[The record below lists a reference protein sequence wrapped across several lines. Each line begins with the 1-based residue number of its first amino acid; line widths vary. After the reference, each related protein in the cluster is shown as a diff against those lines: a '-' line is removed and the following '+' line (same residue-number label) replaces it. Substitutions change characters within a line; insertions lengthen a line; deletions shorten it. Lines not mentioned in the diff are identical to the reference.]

1 MARPISPHKPY
12 PEEFKREAVE
22 LLRTSGRPL
31 GQIARELG
39 VSTQALRAW
48 RRGMETVASERGCLT
63 THEREELRRLRDEN
77 RVLRQERDL
86 LVKAA
91 AFFAKESETR

>member
-1 MARPISPHKPY
+1 MARPINPHKPY
-12 PEEFKREAVE
+12 PDEFKREAVA
-22 LLRTSGRPL
+22 LLETSGRPL
-31 GQIARELG
+31 GQIARDLG
-39 VSTQALRAW
+39 VSTQALRSW
-48 RRGMETVASERGCLT
+48 RRAPESESGEREALR

>member
-22 LLRTSGRPL
+22 LLTASGRPL
-31 GQIARELG
+31 QQIARELG

-48 RRGMETVASERGCLT
+48 RRAIEADAGDREVLT
-63 THEREELRRLRDEN
+63 THERAELRRLRDEN

>member
-12 PEEFKREAVE
+12 PVEFRREAVE
-22 LLRTSGRPL
+22 LLRRSGRPL

-39 VSTQALRAW
+39 VSTQALRTW
-48 RRGMETVASERGCLT
+48 RRQTESDAGGGEGLAA
-63 THEREELRRLRDEN
+63 HEQEELRRLRDEN